1 MGGGPATPPRPRSSL
16 STKSSG
22 SMVEITRDLE
32 HTHVETTPPPAV
44 PEVQTEDKKFR
55 LLYARSKVYVYPTAY
70 ARDNVPGW
78 VALVKQEASPP
89 VYLLSWLPESLL
101 QRKGQEELDKFVHA
115 EAEDYDEQDG
125 VLIGLPVP
133 RGELYAFSVQL
144 SMVYSIMMSAPTL
157 SAWYGTMTINLTTG
171 STLPKLYFHDDES
184 RSLHEHRR
192 EGSPTPTWGGEALLQ
207 RLRSYSTVLKSSL
220 QPGLYLIDPSLADK
234 EAHSTVLFD
243 DSAVDDILNPVPKHR
258 RPSRPSKGGKSQSAP
273 PSQRNSI
280 LHEGMSGASSPSS
293 NFERGVLNTFSHI
306 TQHARHAAQTI
317 LSHPLAQPI
326 VPHLPDPV
334 KSFVHADG
342 EWSGWVEK
350 GGVGEY
356 ESARVYLA
364 RWARIVA
371 EAGEKARQ
379 QETAADGDDTGVQVT
394 SDLGV
399 FEVLAASNN
408 LPTPKPTRNPRA
420 PIQEHEWD
428 SWFSNTGRPTVEWT
442 FAKGEIFRR
451 GLMPEVRPKAW
462 PFLLGVYSWT
472 TDAIER
478 ATLHAAQKTQYNQI
492 KALWNDNEEVLQ
504 REEVIEER
512 HRIDVDCRRTDR
524 QHPYFAMPEEWANAG
539 DGGPPSAVGQS
550 PANEHVQVLMDIL
563 TTYNFHEKELG
574 GDHLGM
580 SDLCSP
586 LYVAFD
592 GEESMTFWCFTR
604 FMERMKPN
612 FLRDQ
617 SGMKK
622 QLLTLQQLIAVMDP
636 ELYRH
641 LEKTDS
647 LNLFFCFRWIL
658 IAFKREFSFDEVM
671 RLWEVLWTDYYSNQ
685 FVLFVALAVMES
697 HRNVILR
704 YLVEFDEILKYCND
718 LSMTID
724 LDSTLAQA
732 EVLFLSFH
740 QRVADIDR
748 RRKER
753 EASTET
759 VDTLR
764 RRRSSGKTVED
775 KLDTVEL
782 PVLSENLMELLEN
795 ERG

>member
-1 MGGGPATPPRPRSSL
+1 MGGGPAPFSRSQSSL
-16 STKSSG
+16 SMKSTG

-32 HTHVETTPPPAV
+32 NTNLENTPVLTV
-44 PEVQTEDKKFR
+44 PEPQKEDEKFR
-55 LLYARSKVYVYPTAY
+55 LLYARSKVYIYPTAY

-78 VALVKQEASPP
+78 VALVKQEAPQP

-101 QRKGQEELDKFVHA
+101 QRKGHEELEKYVHV
-115 EAEDYDEQDG
+115 EAEEYDEQDG
-125 VLIGLPVP
+125 VLISPPVP
-133 RGELYAFSVQL
+133 RGELYAFSVPL
-144 SMVYSIMMSAPTL
+144 SMIYSIIMSAPTL
-157 SAWYGTMTINLTTG
+157 SAWYGTMTLNLISG

-184 RSLHEHRR
+184 RSLHERPR
-192 EGSPTPTWGGEALLQ
+192 EGSLTPKWGGEALLH
-207 RLRSYSTVLKSSL
+207 RLRSYCTVLKSSL
-220 QPGLYLIDPSLADK
+220 QSGLYLIDPSLSDK
-234 EAHSTVLFD
+234 EAHSTILFD
-243 DSAVDDILNPVPKHR
+243 DGAVDDIMNPVPKHR
-258 RPSRPSKGGKSQSAP
+258 RPSKPSKSGQSQSAP

-280 LHEGMSGASSPSS
+280 LHEGLSGSSSS
-293 NFERGVLNTFSHI
+293 NSTFERGVLTAFSHI
-306 TQHARHAAQTI
+306 TQQARHAAQTI

-326 VPHLPDPV
+326 VPHLPEPV
-334 KSFVHADG
+334 KSLVHADG

-371 EAGEKARQ
+371 EAGERARQ
-379 QETAADGDDTGVQVT
+379 QESPADPDSSLLHVS

-399 FEVLAASNN
+399 FEVLATSNN
-408 LPTPKPTRNPRA
+408 LPPPKPTRNPKA

-428 SWFSNTGRPTVEWT
+428 AWFSSTGRPTVEWSFVRT
-442 FAKGEIFRR
+442 EIFRR
-451 GLMPEVRPKAW
+451 GLTPEVRPKAW
-462 PFLLGVYSWT
+462 PFLLGVFSWT

-478 ATLHAAQKTQYNQI
+478 ATLFAKQKAQYNQI
-492 KALWNDNEEVLQ
+492 KSLWKDNEEVLQ
-504 REEVIEER
+504 REDVVEER

-524 QHPYFAMPEEWANAG
+524 THPYFAMPEEWTG
-539 DGGPPSAVGQS
+539 SMSEFPQSPVGQS
-550 PANEHVQVLMDIL
+550 PANEHVQNLMSVL
-563 TTYNFHEKELG
+563 TTYNFYEKELG
-574 GDHLGM
+574 YVQGM

-586 LYVAFD
+586 LYVVFEGD
-592 GEESMTFWCFTR
+592 ESMTFWCFTR

-641 LEKTDS
+641 FEKTES

-658 IAFKREFSFDEVM
+658 IIFKREFSFDEVM
-671 RLWEVLWTDYYSNQ
+671 SLWEILWTDCYSTQ
-685 FVLFVALAVMES
+685 FVLFVALAVLES

-732 EVLFLSFH
+732 EVLFLSFQ
-740 QRVADIDR
+740 QRVAAIEA
-748 RRKER
+748 RRKEQD
-753 EASTET
+753 AS
-759 VDTLR
+759 VDAVEGIRKR
-764 RRRSSGKTVED
+764 RGSKAPED
-775 KLDTVEL
+775 KLDAVEL